1 MIRFALICALLGLV
15 VAVTYSGL
23 PGALWFFVGA
33 GILARSTR
41 EPEPESNPAP
51 RPKDTPSTSV
61 TYKISSR
68 R

>member
-1 MIRFALICALLGLV
+1 MIRFALFCALLGLI

-23 PGALWFFVGA
+23 AGAFWFFVGA

-41 EPEPESNPAP
+41 ESEPSPTPIARPEYA
-51 RPKDTPSTSV
+51 PSTSI

-68 R
+68 